1 MLHTLVRSISTSHH
15 ISYVRQLTTTISLI
29 TTLFPF
35 MFQFTSQFILSSL
48 RKHLSSIAHCR
59 HFPVNYKRLLSS
71 FWIVLTYV
79 SRDSTIVC
87 KEGCPQSLTTRRQLR
102 DLERRSLRASLPA
115 QVWRTRHVPHN
126 SRPRS
131 YISSVPFRRRGHT
144 TRNI

>member
-1 MLHTLVRSISTSHH
+1 MAKTLTMRGQSMAKVLLHTLVRSISTSHH

-87 KEGCPQSLTTRRQLR
+87 KEGFFTRFFLVNSTQELSTHFFFMKKLLICGR
-102 DLERRSLRASLPA
+102 
-115 QVWRTRHVPHN
+115 WR
-126 SRPRS
+126 
-131 YISSVPFRRRGHT
+131 YF
-144 TRNI
+144 

>member
-79 SRDSTIVC
+79 SRDSTIWAC
-87 KEGCPQSLTTRRQLR
+87 FFFWGFSQL
-102 DLERRSLRASLPA
+102 DSVQLDFEPESIWTESSSTSKSKKKKKQLE
-115 QVWRTRHVPHN
+115 
-126 SRPRS
+126 
-131 YISSVPFRRRGHT
+131 F
-144 TRNI
+144 